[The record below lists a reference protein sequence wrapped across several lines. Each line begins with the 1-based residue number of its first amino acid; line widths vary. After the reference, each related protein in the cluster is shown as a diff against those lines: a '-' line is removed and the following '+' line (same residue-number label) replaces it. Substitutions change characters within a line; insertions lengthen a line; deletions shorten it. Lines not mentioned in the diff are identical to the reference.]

1 MLKSR
6 VLNFWIKSLYLSTNF
21 HMKTSKKN
29 PINSTEPIHSLQIAK
44 NRLKITKTTQGYKIS
59 RATIYFFLA

>member
-21 HMKTSKKN
+21 HMKTSKKTPRN
-29 PINSTEPIHSLQIAK
+29 GTKPIHSLQIAK
-44 NRLKITKTTQGYKIS
+44 NGLKITKTTQGYKIS
-59 RATIYFFLA
+59 RAIIYFFLA